1 MPGQVL
7 FFILLLLA
15 DNLYQNMKDLRTSYL
30 GLELKNPIIAG
41 SSGMT
46 GTLEGIKNMEKAG
59 AGAVVMKSLFEEE
72 ILLEAKE
79 QIKEAERNP
88 LIYSGLSETLDYLDL
103 HVRKD
108 NLEKYLQLIKDT
120 KHAVS
125 IPVIGS
131 INCISTEDW
140 IHFTRKM
147 EEAGADALELNIF
160 LNPADFKSKKFEQ
173 AYFKI
178 IAKVLNTV
186 KVPVSVKISKYF
198 TRLGLSVRAL
208 SETGIGGL
216 VMFNRF
222 YAPDIDIEKMEL
234 SSPKMF
240 SSPEEL
246 NETLRWVAILSERV
260 NVNIAASTGIH
271 SGEDVIKMLLAGAN
285 AVQVV
290 SSLYK
295 NGPQQINKM
304 LETVDAWMSGQGY
317 DSIEQFRGKISRKYG
332 ADPAAFERMQFMK
345 HFSEIR

>member
-1 MPGQVL
+1 
-7 FFILLLLA
+7 
-15 DNLYQNMKDLRTSYL
+15 
-30 GLELKNPIIAG
+30 
-41 SSGMT
+41 
-46 GTLEGIKNMEKAG
+46 
-59 AGAVVMKSLFEEE
+59 
-72 ILLEAKE
+72 
-79 QIKEAERNP
+79 
-88 LIYSGLSETLDYLDL
+88 
-103 HVRKD
+103 
-108 NLEKYLQLIKDT
+108 
-120 KHAVS
+120 
-125 IPVIGS
+125 
-131 INCISTEDW
+131 
-140 IHFTRKM
+140 M

-160 LNPADFKSKKFEQ
+160 LNPADFKSKEFEQ

-186 KVPVSVKISKYF
+186 KIPVSVKISKYF

-208 SETGIGGL
+208 SETGIEGL

-234 SSPKMF
+234 SSPQMF

-271 SGEDVIKMLLAGAN
+271 SGEDVIKILLAGAN

-295 NGPQQINKM
+295 NGHQQINKM
-304 LETVDAWMSGQGY
+304 LETVDTWMSGHGY